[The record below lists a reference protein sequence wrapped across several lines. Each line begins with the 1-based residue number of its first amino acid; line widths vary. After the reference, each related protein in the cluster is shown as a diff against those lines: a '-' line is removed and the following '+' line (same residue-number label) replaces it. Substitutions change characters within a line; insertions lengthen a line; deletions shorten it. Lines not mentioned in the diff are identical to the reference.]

1 MLVKE
6 FGVDYHLVLGMKVKT
21 CVNSPYLNN
30 NGWGKVGSGFPRI
43 YVWIVTRSKE
53 KNVTTVYSLQFTV
66 YCLQFTVNCPFKVIC
81 LICYFLLQLGNIKI

>member
-30 NGWGKVGSGFPRI
+30 NGWGKVGSEFPRI

-53 KNVTTVYSLQFTV
+53 
-66 YCLQFTVNCPFKVIC
+66 
-81 LICYFLLQLGNIKI
+81 